1 VVPEKIWQMH
11 GPAQGLIALHVP
23 VHVCMLA
30 VFCNC
35 RAETVPA
42 QRTPSIS
49 ALKNVVLIFLF
60 MVVSFLDQLPD
71 GGLAGFAAM
80 KPHVPLVNPGW
91 ITHAQPRMLG
101 QGCFFLSQ
109 KPLQV
114 VV

>member
-30 VFCNC
+30 LVCNW

-42 QRTPSIS
+42 QRTPRSS

-60 MVVSFLDQLPD
+60 MASFPFLFNYRL
-71 GGLAGFAAM
+71 GGLAGLAAM
-80 KPHVPLVNPGW
+80 KPHVPLVNPG
-91 ITHAQPRMLG
+91 
-101 QGCFFLSQ
+101 
-109 KPLQV
+109 
-114 VV
+114 